1 MLNEKG
7 YVISRIINNNVVA
20 SHDKDSEIVLMG
32 SGISFKKK
40 VGDFVDKDKVEK
52 EFVLKGREKTRYM
65 DIIENINSDFIDLA
79 VNILD
84 YAEEQLGVKATTI
97 AYISLADH
105 LANAV
110 ERAQNHILLPNQML
124 NEVKRF
130 YPNEFAIGLKAIRKA
145 NELYEIELPLDEA
158 GFIAFHILNLA
169 GVDIN
174 KPTSDSVMLIK
185 KVIEIVETY
194 FEFTLDQESV
204 YYERFLTHLKYFSS
218 RVFAENDAE
227 YGDKDFV
234 YRMMKVQYPET
245 TKCVELISE
254 YLDFNYKI
262 DVNNEEKG
270 YLIIHINNLLDKSK
284 IVTKPG

>member
-84 YAEEQLGVKATTI
+84 YAEEQLGVKTTTI

-218 RVFAENDAE
+218 RVFAENDVE

-262 DVNNEEKG
+262 EVNNEEKG